1 MKKIVK
7 VSLIGCGTILGL
19 VVIAGIGLAVWFH
32 HLQSNAGYAEDWN
45 ATDGQVV
52 KDLAYGDSA
61 SNRFDLYIPAKASKT
76 RPQALMLFIH
86 GGSWTGGDK
95 SEQEFACRRYAKMG
109 YFTATMNYTLIGK
122 DHPESS
128 LMSMLREIR
137 SCVAAIVAYTKAE
150 GYRLDRMA
158 VGGISAGGH
167 LALLYG
173 LKCADASPL
182 PIAFVASR
190 VGPTDLTQIFA
201 VPDSLIQAVAADAR
215 AGREHPK
222 QKELDGL
229 LFNVSGRHMTP
240 DMYTKQAVDSLLLAA
255 SPVRY
260 VSAQSASVLM
270 AYGEQDPIVRP
281 VHARRLD
288 SLLTV
293 HRVPHH
299 LVFFPHSGHMLGR
312 DPGQARQFVSLVL
325 QYCRRYFGY

>member
-158 VGGISAGGH
+158 VAGISAGGH

-173 LKCADASPL
+173 LKCADVSPL
-182 PIAFVASR
+182 PIAFIASR

-201 VPDSLIQAVAADAR
+201 VPDSVIQTVAADVQ
-215 AGREHPK
+215 AGRPSDK
-222 QKELDGL
+222 QEELNGL
-229 LFNVSGRHMTP
+229 ITGITGSPIGV
-240 DMYTKQAVDSLLLAA
+240 DQYTKPAIDSLILTA
-255 SPVRY
+255 SPVAY
-260 VSAQSASVLM
+260 VTPASAPVLM
-270 AYGEQDPIVRP
+270 AYGRKDPIVRP
-281 VHARRLD
+281 VHANLLD
-288 SLLTV
+288 SVLTAN
-293 HRVPHH
+293 HVPHQ
-299 LVFFPHSGHMLGR
+299 LIFFPNSGHMLGR
-312 DPGQARQFVSLVL
+312 DPEQAQQFVSLVRR
-325 QYCRRYFGY
+325 YCRRYFGY

>member
-122 DHPESS
+122 NHPESS

-158 VGGISAGGH
+158 VAGISAGGH

-173 LKCADASPL
+173 LKCADVSPL
-182 PIAFVASR
+182 PIAFIASR

-255 SPVRY
+255 SPVCY
-260 VSAQSASVLM
+260 VSAQSVLM
-270 AYGEQDPIVRP
+270 AYGRKDPIVRP
-281 VHARRLD
+281 VHANLLD
-288 SLLTV
+288 SVLTAN
-293 HRVPHH
+293 HVPHQ
-299 LVFFPHSGHMLGR
+299 LIFFQNSDHMLGR
-312 DPGQARQFVSLVL
+312 DPGQARQFVSLVR